1 MEPANDTRLTNWEV
15 VHHLIRTLD
24 AGEEATARLLASVR
38 AVDAAK
44 ADAAR
49 DLSYRL
55 YSMSAT
61 TAHREIWSRL
71 HDQQELSRVLSLSVN
86 LHSAPVTLEEE
97 LFVHTL
103 ILHVRTAFK
112 ARELGMQFDDDAVAA
127 DIRQFFNRPIPR
139 MVWGRSKIFQ
149 DREFVEFIESCIAPA
164 EDANRA
170 A

>member
-1 MEPANDTRLTNWEV
+1 MEIPGWAVGHWFDMLQTASILAGFFTTAYT
-15 VHHLIRTLD
+15 IRTNTRERKIANLF
-24 AGEEATARLLASVR
+24 AL
-38 AVDAAK
+38 
-44 ADAAR
+44 
-49 DLSYRL
+49 
-55 YSMSAT
+55 T

-112 ARELGMQFDDDAVAA
+112 ARELGIQFDDDAVAA